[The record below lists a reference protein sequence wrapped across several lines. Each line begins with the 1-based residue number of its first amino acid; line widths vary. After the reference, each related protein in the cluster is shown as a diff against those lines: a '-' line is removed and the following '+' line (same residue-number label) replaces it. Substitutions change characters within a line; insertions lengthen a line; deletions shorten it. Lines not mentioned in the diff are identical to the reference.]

1 MSLHS
6 NIELTGVPVKA
17 QIGIFKADEP
27 DLYEHTL
34 DLTLIIDPQLVFI
47 QTDGMSQVF
56 DYDPLLEQIHRISQD
71 KHYETQE
78 MLASRIV
85 HCCALFEHIAGV
97 EVCLKKYR
105 SNGAGGTVC
114 GTIGVR
120 LRVDGQDLA
129 AVRERAS
136 GG

>member
-6 NIELTGVPVKA
+6 TIELTGVPIKA
-17 QIGIFKADEP
+17 QIGIFTADEP

-34 DLTLIIDPQLVFI
+34 DLTLEVSASLVFI
-47 QTDGMSQVF
+47 EADGMAQVF
-56 DYDPLLEQIHRISQD
+56 DYDPLLESIHQVSQD

-85 HCCALFEHIAGV
+85 HCCAMFEHIAGV
-97 EVCLKKYR
+97 HVCLKKSR
-105 SNGAGGTVC
+105 SNGVGGTVC

-120 LRVDGQDLA
+120 LSVTGPELI
-129 AVRERAS
+129 RARTMS
-136 GG
+136 FD